1 MSTSLRRLALVPDP
15 YPGESLLS
23 WVDALAGLNRISRL
37 QALHFAAFVR
47 PGGSMEVPS
56 ARFVAQLPTEVMA
69 RVQVTTG
76 LSAGQLHR
84 ITLMHYADGVLPSPP
99 SSTHPRTINLWLD
112 RLHLAQPVRSRA
124 CPACLREN
132 GSRWL
137 LRWRLI
143 WSFACVR
150 HRVFLLSTCRG
161 CGAGLHQVLRGPG
174 SPVMCRQPDWKR
186 PGYVCRRSIGRIR
199 PPPLFDTHLL
209 ECQRRLDDLVD
220 NPHRPGSTDI
230 LRTLH
235 LALEDISGGYDFA
248 PTPPNVPTLP
258 DTDAVLHRRWHGHGG
273 ALSYLDDPL
282 LTAALIKIAT
292 VGGLAAPQ
300 EAYAQVDMASWSTDG
315 FPRTTGVSPVN
326 RFGGKCRAIACLAW
340 VPPGQGLV
348 ARAKDGP
355 LVLCP
360 MHVDHAT
367 SDSHNPLPPP
377 VAEAFSPR
385 P

>member
-1 MSTSLRRLALVPDP
+1 MPTSLRRLALVPEP

-37 QALHFAAFVR
+37 QALHLSSFVR
-47 PGGSMEVPS
+47 GSAYRPG
-56 ARFVAQLPTEVMA
+56 AYFVAYLPTEVMA

-99 SSTHPRTINLWLD
+99 SPTHRRGIAIWLH
-112 RLHLAQPVRSRA
+112 RLQLAQPIRSRA

-132 GSRWL
+132 GGRWL

-150 HRVFLLSTCRG
+150 HRVFLLSACHG
-161 CGAGLHQVLRGPG
+161 CGQGLHEVLRGPATSEVCG
-174 SPVMCRQPDWKR
+174 QTDWHRPV
-186 PGYVCRRSIGRIR
+186 YVCQRSIWRMR
-199 PPPLFDTHLL
+199 PPRLSDAHLL
-209 ECQRRLDDLVD
+209 ECQRRLDDVVD
-220 NPHRPGSTDI
+220 HPHRPGSTDI

-235 LALEDISGGYDFA
+235 LALDDVSHYNGCA
-248 PTPPNVPTLP
+248 PSLP
-258 DTDAVLHRRWHGHGG
+258 DTDAVLHQRWQGH
-273 ALSYLDDPL
+273 SDVSWYLDDPL

-292 VGGLAAPQ
+292 VGGLAASQ
-300 EAYAQVDMASWSTDG
+300 EVYAQVSMASWSTDG
-315 FPRTTGVSPVN
+315 FPRTTDVLPVN
-326 RFGGKCRAIACLAW
+326 RFGGLCRATACLAW
-340 VPPGQGLV
+340 VPPGQGV
-348 ARAKDGP
+348 VVHTKRGP

-360 MHVDHAT
+360 THVDDAK
-367 SDSHNPLPPP
+367 SGSYGSVPPP
-377 VAEAFSPR
+377 IAESFASR